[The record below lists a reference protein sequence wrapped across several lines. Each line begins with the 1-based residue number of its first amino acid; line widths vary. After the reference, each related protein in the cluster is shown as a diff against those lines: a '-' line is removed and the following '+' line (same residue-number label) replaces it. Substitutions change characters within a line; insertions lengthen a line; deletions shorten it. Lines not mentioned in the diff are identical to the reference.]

1 LQWKPPG
8 AEQWTAIPR
17 GSLNTHPESHGLLGR
32 FFAREIR
39 DPSATPISQTP
50 DYVRIDP
57 AVSFDFN
64 LHFDEAPP
72 PPFAATGS
80 TMEWSGT
87 VDLAE
92 GDTQGIRLEATG
104 PTQVYVD
111 GSLAIASEGTRDGH
125 PVIAELVGLSGRVPI
140 VVRSVRSADD
150 KSDFW
155 KLRLLWRAPGGD
167 WTAFV
172 DYRPPQSG

>member
-1 LQWKPPG
+1 VEDAG
-8 AEQWTAIPR
+8 QWTAVSR
-17 GSLNTHPESHGLLGR
+17 GWLNTHPASHGLLGR
-32 FFAREIR
+32 FFARQI
-39 DPSATPISQTP
+39 DDHAAVPLGQTA
-50 DYVRIDP
+50 DYTRLDA

-64 LHFDEAPP
+64 LHFDEPPP

-87 VDLAE
+87 VNLVE
-92 GDTQGIRLEATG
+92 GDTQGIRLAATG
-104 PTQVYVD
+104 PTEVYVN
-111 GSLAIASEGTRDGH
+111 GALAIASKGSRDGR
-125 PVIAELVGLSGRVPI
+125 PVTAELVGVSGRVPI
-140 VVRSVRSADD
+140 VVRSVRPADD

-155 KLRLLWRAPGGD
+155 KLRLLWRTPGGG